1 MPTDSESDSRD
12 ELKKLGARRKKLEAD
27 RAKLATDTQD
37 ALNRSYGSV
46 PVAEAARLLHMHR
59 TTVYRV
65 YEPHEQN
72 AA

>member
-1 MPTDSESDSRD
+1 MARTSGDIRSVLSD
-12 ELKKLGARRKKLEAD
+12 LGERRLAHEREAGVLAAD
-27 RAKLATDTQD
+27 VEAALRRAYSD
-37 ALNRSYGSV
+37 V

-65 YEPHEQN
+65 YHPH